1 MAEEN
6 ITTSKVVYGAKS
18 ANEFIDNSFSELF
31 KTKDPINI
39 NRFFSMYD
47 DLFYNIP
54 KLGDKSH
61 TTLIN
66 KSRNYVLN
74 YIDPLQLEVDNLTE
88 ENIRL
93 TEQLN
98 ESTEEHPFYSN
109 GTLLSKPSDDG
120 TPHGYIIYYMDW
132 GLARHVIGDTDD
144 DTFIAL
150 KASLGYPSNTNYKD
164 IILAVPQS
172 IIDGLNKG
180 PKLGIED
187 IAYPLA
193 EDEEQ
198 RLAANLAQQ
207 NQISISSIT
216 DNSWWDTYF
225 NSGVGQVNRDNFITN
240 GFPIVRNAIRIA
252 WNEERSI
259 ETLRNKYLADINY
272 GYTIEEQENGQ
283 ILLDQLLGNN
293 GTQSSYNKLNASR
306 DTLVRY
312 KRIWEILRGGSSS
325 FITNIKIAVNTDISN
340 SERNEFEGKWKDMH
354 FYEIF
359 PPMDSNSIGH
369 FQSTPPPINPG
380 PPGMGQGQ

>member
-66 KSRNYVLN
+66 KSKNYTLN

-109 GTLLSKPSDDG
+109 GTLLANPSNDG
-120 TPHGYIIYYMDW
+120 TPHGYGIYYMDK
-132 GLARHVIGDTDD
+132 GLAREVIGDTDD

-150 KASLGYPSNTNYKD
+150 KASLGYPSNIDYKD

-180 PKLGIED
+180 PKLDIED
-187 IAYPLA
+187 IAYPKA
-193 EDEEQ
+193 EEEEQ
-198 RLAANLAQQ
+198 RLAENLAQQ
-207 NQISISSIT
+207 NQQVINEILT
-216 DNSWWDTYF
+216 EDWFTLDG
-225 NSGVGQVNRDNFITN
+225 GVFLGSPKIKWTEPDFKSAVLK
-240 GFPIVRNAIRIA
+240 A
-252 WNEERSI
+252 WEQERSI
-259 ETLRNKYLADINY
+259 EILRNKYLADINY

-283 ILLDQLLGNN
+283 ILLDSLLIPV
-293 GTQSSYNKLNASR
+293 NKLNASR
-306 DTLVRY
+306 DKIVMY
-312 KRIWEILRGGSSS
+312 ERIWNFIMSSS
-325 FITNIKIAVNTDISN
+325 ADGIYMDFSSPYYYSSTFLLNYYIGAEANVNGYIFSITDE
-340 SERNEFEGKWKDMH
+340 ERDKYKGKWNINDTL
-354 FYEIF
+354 FE
-359 PPMDSNSIGH
+359 N
-369 FQSTPPPINPG
+369 FQGLFQYDNNGNIY
-380 PPGMGQGQ
+380 

>member
-109 GTLLSKPSDDG
+109 GTLLANPSNDG
-120 TPHGYIIYYMDW
+120 TPHGYGIYYMDK

-187 IAYPLA
+187 IAYPKA

-207 NQISISSIT
+207 NQISISNIT
-216 DNSWWDTYF
+216 DSSWFSTYF
-225 NSGVGQVNRDNFITN
+225 NSGVGPLEQNNFINNN
-240 GFPIVRNAIRIA
+240 GGFIVAQAIRIA

-325 FITNIKIAVNTDISN
+325 FITNTRIAVNTDVSN
-340 SERNEFEGKWKDMH
+340 SERNEFEGKWGGDN
-354 FYEIF
+354 FTEFF
-359 PPMDSNSIGH
+359 PG
-369 FQSTPPPINPG
+369 INLEDG
-380 PPGMGQGQ
+380 